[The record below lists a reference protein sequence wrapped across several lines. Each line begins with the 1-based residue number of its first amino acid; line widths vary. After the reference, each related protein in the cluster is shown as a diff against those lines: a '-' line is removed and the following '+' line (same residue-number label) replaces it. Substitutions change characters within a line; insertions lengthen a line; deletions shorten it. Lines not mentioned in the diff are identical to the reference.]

1 MTLDV
6 RFVANNPAAVVGTYP
21 WINYVLDVFKKNG
34 YKMTMGE
41 VPITSMVD
49 LKKYYAQVAQTPNRT
64 QAGIIFCGDS
74 VYPQD

>member
-1 MTLDV
+1 M
-6 RFVANNPAAVVGTYP
+6 N
-21 WINYVLDVFKKNG
+21 
-34 YKMTMGE
+34 MGE

-49 LKKYYAQVAQTPNRT
+49 LKNYYAQVAQTPNRT

>member
-41 VPITSMVD
+41 VPITSMAIGFTVKD
-49 LKKYYAQVAQTPNRT
+49 IYWKINVVLICYSNEMNAT
-64 QAGIIFCGDS
+64 G
-74 VYPQD
+74 